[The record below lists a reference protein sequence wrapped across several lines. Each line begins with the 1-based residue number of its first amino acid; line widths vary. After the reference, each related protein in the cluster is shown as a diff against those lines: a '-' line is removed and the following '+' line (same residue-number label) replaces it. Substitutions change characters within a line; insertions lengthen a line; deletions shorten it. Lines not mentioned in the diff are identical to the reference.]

1 MEGLQIGASICFV
14 IGFFLLIYILGESED
29 CTFSVERVNLICE
42 TDNVSEKALFVIIS
56 VFFFVFGYILYKKH
70 REIQYMDSY

>member
-14 IGFFLLIYILGESED
+14 IGFFLLIYIIGQSED

-42 TDNVSEKALFVIIS
+42 TGNVSEKALFVIVS
-56 VFFFVFGYILYKKH
+56 SFFFVLGYILFKKH
-70 REIQYMDSY
+70 QQSQYMDSY